1 MLKHVLL
8 KVAVASFTFLFFA
21 KGIGDDSS
29 LISRMVD
36 PSAFMTFFV
45 VDMFRGF
52 GVLASL
58 LRTVMALIAGFVSV
72 FSFMIFSYWIGAWKG
87 AWDGAL
93 IGDWIGAAFVAAV
106 VSEFVCSS
114 WAKQEPSE

>member
-8 KVAVASFTFLFFA
+8 KVAVASFAFSIFARGGGGDFFFFLIIMSFF
-21 KGIGDDSS
+21 
-29 LISRMVD
+29 L
-36 PSAFMTFFV
+36 

-58 LRTVMALIAGFVSV
+58 LRTVMALIAGIVSGL
-72 FSFMIFSYWIGAWKG
+72 FFMLLVVHDFTGR
-87 AWDGAL
+87 GAL
-93 IGDWIGAAFVAAV
+93 FIPAFVAAV

-114 WAKQEPSE
+114 WAKQEPSELQEKQEVQE

>member
-8 KVAVASFTFLFFA
+8 KVAVASFTFSIFARGGGGDFFLF
-21 KGIGDDSS
+21 
-29 LISRMVD
+29 LIMMAII
-36 PSAFMTFFV
+36 AFMPFFV

-58 LRTVMALIAGFVSV
+58 LRTVMALIAGIVSG
-72 FSFMIFSYWIGAWKG
+72 FFFMLLGTGIGG
-87 AWDGAL
+87 L
-93 IGDWIGAAFVAAV
+93 FIAAFVAAV

-114 WAKQEPSE
+114 WAKQEPSELQEKQEVQE